1 MNKRS
6 ELIKSLKRREAQPKR
21 MKKTGPTIFFT
32 DDAKENTSL
41 IKMREPR
48 RKNKKSR
55 GFFVKVV
62 KKNQII
68 MFVSALCLVGVGYL
82 TYNPLAETNFVSTTL
97 DNSALAD
104 IGDATFVSSQ
114 SIVDRIEEA
123 KANNELGVNINS
135 QEAGDAGE
143 NNGITGHNNGGENN
157 GITGHNNGG
166 ENDAGESSEAGNNS
180 VNNGVSDDSV
190 NNSVEEN
197 TVDTSSIA
205 TDQSD
210 YFINSKIDRDK
221 MYSQM
226 LEIYQNMLDN
236 QNISSEQKA
245 IATQEITKI
254 NNQKN
259 GIMIAENLIKTKGM
273 EDVVIFVNLDSI
285 SVVVKADVL
294 QPEQIAQIQNIV
306 TRELEVEIS
315 NIHISTR

>member
-1 MNKRS
+1 MNKRR
-6 ELIKSLKRREAQPKR
+6 ELIKSLKRKEVQPKR

-32 DDAKENTSL
+32 DEAKENISL
-41 IKMREPR
+41 IKKREPR

-55 GFFVKVV
+55 GFFVKVI

-97 DNSALAD
+97 DNSALGD

-114 SIVDRIEEA
+114 SIVDKIEEA
-123 KANNELGVNINS
+123 KANNELRNNINDK
-135 QEAGDAGE
+135 EAGNAGE
-143 NNGITGHNNGGENN
+143 NNVDESNVGVENDGNNIRGENV
-157 GITGHNNGG
+157 
-166 ENDAGESSEAGNNS
+166 ENAESLNS
-180 VNNGVSDDSV
+180 VI
-190 NNSVEEN
+190 EEN
-197 TVDTSSIA
+197 TVDTSSMA
-205 TDQSD
+205 ADQSD

-236 QNISSEQKA
+236 PNISSEQKA

-285 SVVVKADVL
+285 SVVVKASVL

>member
-1 MNKRS
+1 MGEHLS
-6 ELIKSLKRREAQPKR
+6 V
-21 MKKTGPTIFFT
+21 TGNIAAILLDGGKNSHIFIAE
-32 DDAKENTSL
+32 DDVAVFPHDLNDEMLFLDIADLVSCFDGN
-41 IKMREPR
+41 IG
-48 RKNKKSR
+48 NA
-55 GFFVKVV
+55 V
-62 KKNQII
+62 QIR
-68 MFVSALCLVGVGYL
+68 
-82 TYNPLAETNFVSTTL
+82 
-97 DNSALAD
+97 LAD

-123 KANNELGVNINS
+123 KANNELSTNVIEK
-135 QEAGDAGE
+135 EAETSGD
-143 NNGITGHNNGGENN
+143 NKVS
-157 GITGHNNGG
+157 
-166 ENDAGESSEAGNNS
+166 ESSGMTENS
-180 VNNGVSDDSV
+180 VNNEVDS
-190 NNSVEEN
+190 NSVDGGDIVQTN
-197 TVDTSSIA
+197 ANVSS
-205 TDQSD
+205 DQSD

-294 QPEQIAQIQNIV
+294 ETNQIAQIQNIV